1 MFGHDL
7 GSGDSDACYIRVLF
21 KQGKE
26 EKTEAGCRVQTVFR
40 PEQWFQQ
47 TMKCMGTFAAENS

>member
-1 MFGHDL
+1 MFGCDL
-7 GSGDSDACYIRVLF
+7 ASGDRDACYISVLF

-26 EKTEAGCRVQTVFR
+26 GKTEAGCRVQTVFH

-47 TMKCMGTFAAENS
+47 TMKGMGAFAAENC